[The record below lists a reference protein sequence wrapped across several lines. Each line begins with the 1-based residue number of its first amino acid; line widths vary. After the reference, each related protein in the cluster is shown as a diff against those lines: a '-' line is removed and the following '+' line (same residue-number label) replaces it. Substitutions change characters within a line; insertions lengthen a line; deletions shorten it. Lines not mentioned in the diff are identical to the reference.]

1 MEEGAWRQGGH
12 RAACLDSRASAKV
25 KTMLSLMFV
34 KKHEPR
40 RRNLGSGALK
50 CEKKNYISKCKIFFA
65 QKLPNS
71 SRKLIKNFTFQN
83 FTFQNVKFEMSG

>member
-34 KKHEPR
+34 KKHELR
-40 RRNLGSGALK
+40 RR
-50 CEKKNYISKCKIFFA
+50 
-65 QKLPNS
+65 KLVVEEDFVGQHQA
-71 SRKLIKNFTFQN
+71 KEAAAAG
-83 FTFQNVKFEMSG
+83 VG